1 MEKKF
6 KIKNTIIAIL
16 IIISIIIA
24 IVFINYLINM
34 LIVNQQM
41 KTAIN
46 AITINENVPLYST
59 AKEKNEIKNLDIG
72 TNVYVLKNITDK
84 NLLILKIFTCILLV
98 LGSFL
103 SPALLWNLVDI
114 MAAVLAIINIYA
126 IFSLKRVMIEE
137 YQFYKRK
144 CQDDRK

>member
-1 MEKKF
+1 MYLR
-6 KIKNTIIAIL
+6 IH
-16 IIISIIIA
+16 IS
-24 IVFINYLINM
+24 
-34 LIVNQQM
+34 
-41 KTAIN
+41 
-46 AITINENVPLYST
+46 
-59 AKEKNEIKNLDIG
+59 
-72 TNVYVLKNITDK
+72 DK

-103 SPALLWNLVDI
+103 SPTFLWNLVDI